1 MRAWLAGFVCAL
13 AATASAGAAAQT
25 VRKAPPLAAAAPAAS
40 AVTASGVPRPRIGLV
55 LSGGGARGGAHLG
68 VIKVIEEMRIPI
80 DYVVGTSAG
89 AIVGAAYSSGMPLP
103 EIEEVMQTL
112 STATLFHDVVRDEVP
127 FRLKA
132 DDGNNYI
139 GPEMGVSSKG
149 LALPKG
155 AVAGVAL
162 EAVLR
167 RLTQRQTTTNFDKL
181 PIPFRAIATDLSNAQ
196 MVVLSNGQLSLAAR
210 ASMAIPGA
218 VNPIEIDGRLLVD
231 GGLKRNLGVD
241 VARAMGAEVVIAINI
256 GTPLLK
262 RDQIGS
268 LLSVADQVLRILTE
282 ENVTE
287 SLKQITPR
295 DVLITPD
302 LKDITSSNFDR
313 LPEARDQGEI
323 AARAAMDQLARYS
336 LSEADYQATL
346 AARRQAADD
355 TQVVINEV
363 RVVGAKVVNPE
374 VVLAAMETKAGQ
386 TFDPEKVNR
395 DLRAIYSRG
404 DFESLSYTLTDDE
417 GGGGRVLVTEVTEK
431 SWGPNFL
438 RFGLSLSSDFEGNSF
453 FNLLGSHRWTWL
465 NALGAEWRNDLQ
477 IGETN
482 LVRSEWYQPLT
493 ERQRLFIAPRIGFR
507 DEPFDIYDLDSDKRL
522 LRFRRQMSE
531 VALDVG
537 MPLGT
542 VGEVRLGM
550 VRGRVEFTDD
560 TSAIPAELLGG
571 TRQLAAVQA
580 RLRLDRLD
588 NINFPRSGYFT
599 DLRLYVSDPSLG
611 ATDSYAKA
619 DVSLQGATHWGPHV
633 FRGALRGG
641 GNLRDGPL
649 PSYELFKLGG
659 FLQLSGYKTG
669 QLLGTDMRFGRVVYN
684 YRLSGPGFLEGMQAG
699 GSLEVGRISYQP
711 GGVDERT
718 RHGGSIYFA
727 LDTPVGPLYL
737 ALGRADSGNK
747 AAYFFLGQPW

>member
-1 MRAWLAGFVCAL
+1 MRALL
-13 AATASAGAAAQT
+13 AAIAGTLAITASLGAAAQT
-25 VRKAPPLAAAAPAAS
+25 ARKAPPLAAQASAAS

-89 AIVGAAYSSGMPLP
+89 AIVGAAYSSGMPLA
-103 EIEEVMQTL
+103 EIEQVMQTL
-112 STATLFHDVVRDEVP
+112 STSTLFHDAVREEVP

-132 DDGNNYI
+132 DDSNNYI
-139 GPEMGVSSKG
+139 GPEMGVSREG
-149 LALPKG
+149 LRLPKG

-167 RLTQRQTTTNFDKL
+167 RLTQRQTTTNFDQL
-181 PIPFRAIATDLSNAQ
+181 PIPFRAVATDLSTAQ
-196 MVVLSNGQLSLAAR
+196 MVVLSHGQLSLAAR

-218 VNPIEIDGRLLVD
+218 VNPVEIDGRLLVD
-231 GGLKRNLGVD
+231 GGLKRNLAVD
-241 VARAMGAEVVIAINI
+241 VARSMGAEVVIAINI

-313 LPEARDQGEI
+313 LPEARAQGEL

-336 LSEADYQATL
+336 LNEADYLATL
-346 AARRQAADD
+346 QARRQAADD
-355 TQVVINEV
+355 TKVVVDEV
-363 RVVGAKVVNPE
+363 RVVGTKVVNPE
-374 VVLAAMETKAGQ
+374 VVLAAMETRAGQ

-404 DFESLSYTLTDDE
+404 DFESLSYALTDE
-417 GGGGRVLVTEVTEK
+417 EGGRVLVTEVTEK

-493 ERQRLFIAPRIGFR
+493 ERQRLFVAPRVGFR
-507 DEPFDIYDLDSDKRL
+507 DEPFDIYDPSSDKRL

-531 VALDVG
+531 VAVDVG

-542 VGEVRLGM
+542 VGEVRLGL
-550 VRGRVEFTDD
+550 VRGRVELTDD
-560 TSAIPAELLGG
+560 TSLIPAALLGS
-571 TRQLAAVQA
+571 TSQLAAIQG

-619 DVSLQGATHWGPHV
+619 EVSLQGATHWGPHV
-633 FRGALRGG
+633 LRAALRGG
-641 GNLRDGPL
+641 GNLRDGSL
-649 PSYELFKLGG
+649 PGYELFKLGG

-669 QLLGTDMRFGRVVYN
+669 QLLGTDMRFGRLVYN

-699 GSLEVGRISYQP
+699 ASVEVGRI
-711 GGVDERT
+711 GDLAAGADDRT

-727 LDTPVGPLYL
+727 LDTPIGPLYL
-737 ALGRADSGNK
+737 ALGRADGGNR